1 MRILLSHTDIDG
13 FGVNVLERLY
23 HDYLGFDLILNKN
36 YGFEN
41 ESSVK
46 ELITPD
52 NELMITDL
60 SIPEDVFIEWRKV
73 LKSLIIIDHHETSFY
88 LDKYP
93 GNVWSTDYCGTALF
107 WIHVVKKKLVECGQI
122 WDKKVDYFVSLV
134 DTYDRWVDTSDLWL
148 DATRLNKVCTGLGT
162 YPFVDHMVKK
172 LNAPWE
178 WTPEEADCFE
188 MIENSEN
195 LILADVEKDLELRK
209 DNSGHTYVY
218 IRIDEKS
225 RLSMVCSKLM
235 KNHPEID
242 YCICYGGSRTSFS
255 LRTCKDLDLTRI
267 HGVMGHKQAA
277 GAKFTKKEFYDLL
290 MNNNRCLEWVKDGQR
305 KLDHISIGDADSDA
319 SWGFLF

>member
-1 MRILLSHTDIDG
+1 MRYLISHVDLDG

-23 HDYLGFDLILNKN
+23 HDYLNFDSVINKN

-41 ESSVK
+41 ESAIK
-46 ELITPD
+46 NLITPE
-52 NELMITDL
+52 NEIVITDL
-60 SIPEDVFIEWRKV
+60 SIPEETFLEWSKV
-73 LKSLIIIDHHETSFY
+73 LKSLIIIDHHETSSY

-107 WIHVVKKKLVECGQI
+107 WIHVVKKKLVEYGQK
-122 WDKKVDYFVSLV
+122 WDKKIEYFVSLV

-162 YPFVDHMVKK
+162 YPFVEHMVKK
-172 LNAPWE
+172 LNATWE
-178 WTPEEADCFE
+178 WTSEECECFE
-188 MIENSEN
+188 MIETSEN
-195 LILADVEKDLELRK
+195 LILTDVEKDLELRK
-209 DNSGHTYVY
+209 DKIGLTFVF
-218 IRIDEKS
+218 IKIDEKS

-235 KNHPEID
+235 RKHPEID

-255 LRTCKDLDLTRI
+255 LRTSKDIDLTRL

-290 MNNNRCLEWVKDGQR
+290 MNNTKCLEWVKDGQR
-305 KLDHISIGDADSDA
+305 KLDHISIGDCTPSQ
-319 SWGFLF
+319 SWDFIF